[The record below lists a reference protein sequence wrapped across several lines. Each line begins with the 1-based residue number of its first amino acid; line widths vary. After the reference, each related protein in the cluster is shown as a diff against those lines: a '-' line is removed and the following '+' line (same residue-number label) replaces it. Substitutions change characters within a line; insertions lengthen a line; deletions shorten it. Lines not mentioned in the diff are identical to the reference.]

1 MRLAYNKGKLSALSC
16 VLSLLS
22 FLTAFFR
29 SWRNILGRNTTIISW
44 AALYADSVMTMRV
57 SIGPA
62 IRRSQAQSRLRSYVA
77 ISRASFLPGLIYSSY
92 PYVTCWMGRKDRAL
106 KNIPSLWRRPGES
119 FVEVFFQLVLTRLFS
134 SQDTV
139 PGEHAFLRE

>member
-29 SWRNILGRNTTIISW
+29 SWHDILGRNATTFSW
-44 AALYADSVMTMRV
+44 AALYVDSTMTMRV
-57 SIGPA
+57 SIDPA

-77 ISRASFLPGLIYSSY
+77 IPRASFLPGLVYSRY
-92 PYVTCWMGRKDRAL
+92 PYATCWIARKDRAV
-106 KNIPSLWRRPGES
+106 KKIPLVCRRPTES
-119 FVEVFFQLVLTRLFS
+119 FIEVFFQPVLIRLSS

-139 PGEHAFLRE
+139 LGEHAFLRE